1 MEMYKKSGIN
11 LITRYTIEYID
22 NEKDLDYVNS
32 GRIDKGEPS
41 DRYKTKQF
49 NNLDDAMSLYT
60 VWLVN
65 DLILDMKLF
74 EEIILDNETIR
85 ESYIELKSTTSY
97 SLKTVINKNLYDNNV
112 KNETKI
118 ETLETEN
125 RLYKQFIDIMHADK
139 MFLEYTKQNTQT
151 RIYRYYSLQRPVMPG
166 SYPKKSAVINI
177 YNYDNRTL
185 IDDIGR
191 LAWGYIEYKEP
202 LTKQDC
208 NEYELEPSRDAWKET
223 KTA

>member
-1 MEMYKKSGIN
+1 MEMYKKSGVN

-22 NEKDLDYVNS
+22 NEKDFDYVNS

-49 NNLDDAMSLYT
+49 DNLDDAMSLYT

-65 DLILDMKLF
+65 DRILDMKLF
-74 EEIILDNETIR
+74 EEIILNGETIR
-85 ESYIELKSTTSY
+85 ESYIELKNTTSH

-139 MFLEYTKQNTQT
+139 MFSEYAKQN
-151 RIYRYYSLQRPVMPG
+151 IEKKAYRYYSLERPVMPG
-166 SYPKKSAVINI
+166 SYPKKSMATNI

-191 LAWGYIEYKEP
+191 LAWGYIEYSEP

-208 NEYELEPSRDAWKET
+208 YDYELEPSMNAWKET

>member
-1 MEMYKKSGIN
+1 MEMYKKANVN
-11 LITRYTIEYID
+11 LITRYTIEYLD

-49 NNLDDAMSLYT
+49 DNMDDALSLYM

-65 DLILDMKLF
+65 DRIYDIKLF
-74 EEIILDNETIR
+74 EQILLDNEIVR
-85 ESYIELKSTTSY
+85 ESYIEPKNTTAY
-97 SLKTVINKNLYDNNV
+97 SLKTAINKGLYDNLGKAEKQV
-112 KNETKI
+112 

-125 RLYKQFIDIMHADK
+125 NLYKQFMK
-139 MFLEYTKQNTQT
+139 QYNTEKTFFEYAKQNQKKKV
-151 RIYRYYSLQRPVMPG
+151 YRYYSLERPVMPG
-166 SYPKKSAVINI
+166 SYPKKSIVTNV

-191 LAWGYIEYKEP
+191 LSWGYIEYSEP

-208 NEYELEPSRDAWKET
+208 HEYELEPSRDAWKET
-223 KTA
+223 VA

>member
-1 MEMYKKSGIN
+1 METYKKSGVN

-41 DRYKTKQF
+41 DRCKTKQF
-49 NNLDDAMSLYT
+49 NNLDDAMSLYI

-65 DLILDMKLF
+65 DRILDMKLF

-85 ESYIELKSTTSY
+85 ESYIELKNTISY

-125 RLYKQFIDIMHADK
+125 RLYKQFIDSVHADK
-139 MFLEYTKQNTQT
+139 MFLEYAKQNAEKKV
-151 RIYRYYSLQRPVMPG
+151 YRYYSLERPVMPG
-166 SYPKKSAVINI
+166 SYPKKSIVTNI

-191 LAWGYIEYKEP
+191 LSWGYIEYSGP

-208 NEYELEPSRDAWKET
+208 YEYELEPSRDAWKET